1 MYSVKQA
8 AEILNVTP
16 RAIQLK
22 CKKFKVAKIENEFQI
37 SEELINLW
45 KQSKEAKA
53 NEVEVTPK
61 TSQRSAKF
69 TSHNIP
75 PRTPLFIVAI
85 LVVVALIL
93 SVLLYFNL
101 TEQIEASHLELKE
114 TKKAHYNEVKTLNK
128 KLDDARDVIQ
138 NQELEIQALKYKD
151 TIRRFIRN

>member
-22 CKKFKVAKIENEFQI
+22 CKKFKVGKIENEFQI

-45 KQSKEAKA
+45 KQSKEAKT
-53 NEVEVTPK
+53 NEVELTPK
-61 TSQRSAKF
+61 TSQRSVKF
-69 TSHNIP
+69 ASHNIP
-75 PRTPLFIVAI
+75 PKTPLFIVPLLLI
-85 LVVVALIL
+85 IALIV

-101 TEQIEASHLELKE
+101 TEQIEVSHLELKE
-114 TKKAHYNEVKTLNK
+114 TKKAHYNEIKTLNK

-151 TIRRFIRN
+151 TIRRFIKN